1 MTQAF
6 RLRCGKDGETDHQKT
21 MSARQLFVRRI
32 LWILL
37 IGGILVLIGAIIVF
51 ARGSFL
57 FTDYFFA
64 SLAA

>member
-1 MTQAF
+1 MNTTKH
-6 RLRCGKDGETDHQKT
+6 LI
-21 MSARQLFVRRI
+21 RRI

-37 IGGILVLIGAIIVF
+37 IGGILALIGAIILF

>member
-1 MTQAF
+1 MPFALRQ
-6 RLRCGKDGETDHQKT
+6 RCGQPDDEGT
-21 MSARQLFVRRI
+21 MSARQPFVHRI

-37 IGGILVLIGAIIVF
+37 IGGILALVGAIIVF

>member
-1 MTQAF
+1 
-6 RLRCGKDGETDHQKT
+6 
-21 MSARQLFVRRI
+21 MSTEQHFVRRV

-37 IGGILVLIGAIIVF
+37 IGGILALIAAIVVF

>member
-1 MTQAF
+1 
-6 RLRCGKDGETDHQKT
+6 
-21 MSARQLFVRRI
+21 MSARQPFVRRI
-32 LWILL
+32 MWILL
-37 IGGILVLIGAIIVF
+37 IGGILALVGAIIVF

>member
-1 MTQAF
+1 MNA
-6 RLRCGKDGETDHQKT
+6 QKH
-21 MSARQLFVRRI
+21 FVRRI
-32 LWILL
+32 LWILF
-37 IGGILVLIGAIIVF
+37 IGGILALIAAIIFF

>member
-1 MTQAF
+1 MIMNAQ
-6 RLRCGKDGETDHQKT
+6 QIV
-21 MSARQLFVRRI
+21 VRRI
-32 LWILL
+32 MWTLL
-37 IGGILVLIGAIIVF
+37 IGGILALIGAIIVF